1 MRLLFDENLAPQLVR
16 RLADVF
22 PGSVHVRDCG
32 LKAVDDVAVWR
43 HAREQ
48 GFVIVSKDED
58 FRHLSFLEGAP
69 PKVVG
74 IELGNCS
81 TDLIEQLLRRRR
93 AEIERFA
100 ADPVAAFLRLP

>member
-1 MRLLFDENLAPQLVR
+1 MRLLFDENLSPQLVR

-22 PGSVHVRDCG
+22 PGSAHVRDRG
-32 LKAVDDVAVWR
+32 LASCADAVVWL

-74 IELGNCS
+74 IEVGNCS
-81 TDLIEQLLRRRR
+81 TDLIEQLLRKRQ
-93 AEIERFA
+93 AEIAQFA
-100 ADPVAAFLRLP
+100 TDRAAAFLRLP

>member
-1 MRLLFDENLAPQLVR
+1 MRLLFDENRSPQLVR

-32 LKAVDDVAVWR
+32 LASGADGAVWR

-81 TDLIEQLLRRRR
+81 TDLIEQLLRKRQV
-93 AEIERFA
+93 EMSRFA
-100 ADPVAAFLRLP
+100 ADPAAAFLRLP